1 MTLEKRDDNNE
12 LCSVMER
19 AKDLSAIY
27 LFKRPR
33 AQRNVLSSNPST
45 QIKAGIGLDR
55 IGEGEENRREKGREG
70 VKEGGGGVW
79 SKVVDPDGTN
89 TVGRCLV
96 VGLGVR
102 AAISK
107 KMGGWIYGCMDE
119 CMRRRRRGKDS

>member
-1 MTLEKRDDNNE
+1 MTLEKSDDNNE
-12 LCSVMER
+12 LCSVKER

-33 AQRNVLSSNPST
+33 AQRNVLSSDAST

-55 IGEGEENRREKGREG
+55 IGEREENRREKGGMER
-70 VKEGGGGVW
+70 GGCVW

-96 VGLGVR
+96 VGLEAR
-102 AAISK
+102 AAIGE

-119 CMRRRRRGKDS
+119 CMRRRQRRKES

>member
-33 AQRNVLSSNPST
+33 AQRNVLSSDPST

-55 IGEGEENRREKGREG
+55 IGEREENRREKGGREG
-70 VKEGGGGVW
+70 RKEGGGG
-79 SKVVDPDGTN
+79 
-89 TVGRCLV
+89 GRRWL
-96 VGLGVR
+96 
-102 AAISK
+102 IQ
-107 KMGGWIYGCMDE
+107 ME
-119 CMRRRRRGKDS
+119 